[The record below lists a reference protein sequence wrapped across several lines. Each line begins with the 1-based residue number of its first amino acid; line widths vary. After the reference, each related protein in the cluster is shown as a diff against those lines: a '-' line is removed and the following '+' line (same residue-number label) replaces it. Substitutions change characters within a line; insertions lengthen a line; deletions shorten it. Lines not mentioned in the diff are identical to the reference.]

1 MAKTEPQEYSARRGK
16 KKPKAKSQVSYT
28 FVLLV
33 LMLAIACIS
42 GVVAF
47 VFGQQALQG
56 VNPIPLGGKLPKQV
70 ISPDKP
76 TAKPTTKPTA
86 KPANTDK
93 SSLADD
99 DRQRTAQSQED
110 VNGAVASI
118 ADQERLGDMVVPID

>member
-16 KKPKAKSQVSYT
+16 KKPKAKGQISYT
-28 FVLLV
+28 FVLLI

-56 VNPIPLGGKLPKQV
+56 VNPIPLGGKLPRQ
-70 ISPDKP
+70 IASPDKP
-76 TAKPTTKPTA
+76 TAKPTSKPTS

-93 SSLADD
+93 SSLVDD
-99 DRQRTAQSQED
+99 DRQSIARSRED
-110 VNGAVASI
+110 VAGAVASI
-118 ADQERLGDMVVPID
+118 ADEEHLGDVVVPID